1 MKTSKSPLASPDTV
15 SVSDG
20 RTAESSPQ
28 LAASSPTNS
37 ASSYE
42 SSSSE
47 EDEAECC
54 GEWRKCGALRRLMK
68 CCCHPG
74 QTATDL
80 IMGGRPSK
88 CADSR
93 SYECCCGAIDRPA
106 VALAQIERE
115 EVQAVVADADVAVEA
130 Y

>member
-1 MKTSKSPLASPDTV
+1 MILATHKVGPRDAFLIHLSRFDI
-15 SVSDG
+15 
-20 RTAESSPQ
+20 R
-28 LAASSPTNS
+28 
-37 ASSYE
+37 

-74 QTATDL
+74 QSATDL
-80 IMGGRPSK
+80 IMGGLPSK

-106 VALAQIERE
+106 TAQLERE
-115 EVQAVVADADVAVEA
+115 EVQAVVAEAEVAVEA